1 MGNAEDE
8 FFRKAGHESPLRV
21 AKAFIYTTIVL
32 LLVAA
37 GFLGGLYVSRQKTV
51 AVTTNAPGQPD
62 VETKETVIA
71 EAEASPGTLKK
82 FIVAPGVEIP
92 FQADTDNE
100 GNEQTSFRVAV
111 KPPKPPGEFIAEIT
125 AEKKPAAD
133 SPLAEQM
140 DAKTPE
146 RLMELAESSF
156 KKTEFGKTAVLLNR
170 ITNEF
175 TLSSQ
180 AKTVETVLQM
190 VRKRSSSHDGP
201 LTATD
206 VNDLYSISE
215 GLEKIKTSYRQMTVE
230 QKRNLDPRFETIL
243 RRDDID
249 IDSLGRFSLVLERM
263 DLLVA
268 KDIGT
273 DNADAAQMKAILK
286 RGENERLAW
295 VDEFKN
301 ESVPQ
306 KPDYY
311 ITVPNGAR
319 HTKSVLVPGAKDI
332 AFQNAKSDA
341 LSKLAKL
348 KGKFLP
354 KLDFIE
360 GSIGLIWFGMPIH
373 TAIRSIPK
381 KKSGPGATGW

>member
-1 MGNAEDE
+1 
-8 FFRKAGHESPLRV
+8 
-21 AKAFIYTTIVL
+21 
-32 LLVAA
+32 
-37 GFLGGLYVSRQKTV
+37 
-51 AVTTNAPGQPD
+51 
-62 VETKETVIA
+62 
-71 EAEASPGTLKK
+71 
-82 FIVAPGVEIP
+82 
-92 FQADTDNE
+92 
-100 GNEQTSFRVAV
+100 
-111 KPPKPPGEFIAEIT
+111 
-125 AEKKPAAD
+125 
-133 SPLAEQM
+133 
-140 DAKTPE
+140 
-146 RLMELAESSF
+146 
-156 KKTEFGKTAVLLNR
+156 
-170 ITNEF
+170 
-175 TLSSQ
+175 
-180 AKTVETVLQM
+180 M

-360 GSIGLIWFGMPIH
+360 GSIGLIWFGHEYFPDGKISYPERPVIVSQIIDDSNMICEIGDRKVWVIGNTH
-373 TAIRSIPK
+373 GLIDGEGHRVIL
-381 KKSGPGATGW
+381 SGLYRCLGTTRYQTVLGATKTVYRIEKFK